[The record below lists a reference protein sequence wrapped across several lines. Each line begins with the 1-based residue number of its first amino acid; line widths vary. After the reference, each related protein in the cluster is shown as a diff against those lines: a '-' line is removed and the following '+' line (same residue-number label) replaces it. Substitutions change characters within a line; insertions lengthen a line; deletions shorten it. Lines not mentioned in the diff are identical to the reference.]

1 MATPEPDVARR
12 TQTQPPLGLGE
23 DSETQRSTG
32 FAGEQP
38 PVVPLRRRLVEQ
50 LKDYP
55 QLRERVEGFMLAQEW
70 RKLAVEMQSHLD
82 HDEKVVERAFWRDL
96 WELLTRDPL
105 RAAFPRGLAEQD
117 EIRDHLTCF
126 QGRLEKAREAARPAG
141 SPYQDPE
148 RKQIAAEVLNYVDSM
163 WNAADMLAARCR
175 DDTKELLVSLNS
187 CVEEI
192 FKNLEEAH
200 EAAAPTERAVPT
212 ATILD
217 RPDADREARLG
228 SPSRHHEHDGV
239 ESVNAAGNQAILPD
253 VEAHWLGPRTKE
265 R

>member
-1 MATPEPDVARR
+1 MATPEQQVGLR
-12 TQTQPPLGLGE
+12 TQTQPPLGRDE
-23 DSETQRSTG
+23 SQTQRSTA
-32 FAGEQP
+32 FASEQP

-70 RKLAVEMQSHLD
+70 RKLANEMESHLMN
-82 HDEKVVERAFWRDL
+82 DEKVAERAFWRDL
-96 WELLTRDPL
+96 WGLLTQDPL

-117 EIRDHLTCF
+117 EIRDHLACF
-126 QGRLEKAREAARPAG
+126 QGRLDKARDAARPAG

-148 RKQIAAEVLNYVDSM
+148 RKQIAAEVLDYVYSM
-163 WNAADMLAARCR
+163 WNAADMLAARCK

-200 EAAAPTERAVPT
+200 EAEVPTERAAPA

-217 RPDADREARLG
+217 RPDADARLG
-228 SPSRHHEHDGV
+228 SPSRHYEHDGV
-239 ESVNAAGNQAILPD
+239 ESVNAAGNQAIPPD
-253 VEAHWLGPRTKE
+253 VEAHWLGPRTEE